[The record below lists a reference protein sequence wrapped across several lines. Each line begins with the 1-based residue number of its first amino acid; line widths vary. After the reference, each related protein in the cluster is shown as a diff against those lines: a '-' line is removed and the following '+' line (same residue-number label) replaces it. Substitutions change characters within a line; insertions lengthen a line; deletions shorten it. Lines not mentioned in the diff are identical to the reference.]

1 MSNIL
6 VPELGESIIEGTLT
20 AWLVKE
26 NESFK
31 SGDNLAEIETDKITI
46 EIPAQSDGI
55 ITKILIQSG
64 GSVKVGQVIAEFE
77 KSSGS
82 SGEKIIDK
90 EEVKIEKE
98 EMVKKQQ
105 SVEKNEIKIT
115 NDTSNEIPNFDR
127 DINSKKEKRIPMS
140 KLRQTIAK
148 RLKDA
153 QNTAAILTTF
163 NEVDMTEIM
172 KLRKSE
178 QSKFQKKNNIKL
190 GFMSFFIKA
199 SIKVL
204 KEIPEINSEIHDNEI
219 IYKNYFDLGIAIGS
233 EKGLVVPVI
242 RSVDILSFAEIEKK
256 IVDLA
261 NKVNTN
267 KLSMSDLSGGTFS
280 ITNGGVYGSMMS
292 TPIINPP
299 QSAILGMHSITDR
312 PMAIKNKVVIRPMMY
327 VALSYDHRLVDGKQ
341 AVTFLVRLKE
351 ILENPNNLYIN

>member
-1 MSNIL
+1 MENIL

-172 KLRKSE
+172 KLRKTE
-178 QSKFQKKNNIKL
+178 QPKFQKKNNIKL

-233 EKGLVVPVI
+233 EKGLVVPII
-242 RSVDILSFAEIEKK
+242 RGVDSLSFAEIEKK

>member
-1 MSNIL
+1 MANIL

-46 EIPAQSDGI
+46 EIPAQSDGV

-77 KSSGS
+77 NSSGS
-82 SGEKIIDK
+82 SDENIIDK
-90 EEVKIEKE
+90 KEVKIEKKE
-98 EMVKKQQ
+98 IVEKQQ
-105 SVEKNEIKIT
+105 SIEKNEIKIKK
-115 NDTSNEIPNFDR
+115 DTSNEIPNFDH

-163 NEVDMTEIM
+163 NEVDMTEII

-178 QSKFQKKNNIKL
+178 QQKFQKNNNIKL

-199 SIKVL
+199 STEVL
-204 KEIPEINSEIHDNEI
+204 KEIPEINSEIYDNEI
-219 IYKNYFDLGIAIGS
+219 IYKNYFDFGIAIGS
-233 EKGLVVPVI
+233 EKGLVVPII
-242 RSVDILSFAEIEKK
+242 RDIDSLSFAEIEQK

-292 TPIINPP
+292 TPIINHP
-299 QSAILGMHSITDR
+299 QSAILGMHSIIDR

-327 VALSYDHRLVDGKQ
+327 VALSYDHRLIDGKQ

-351 ILENPNNLYIN
+351 ILENPNNLYKN

>member
-1 MSNIL
+1 MENIL

-233 EKGLVVPVI
+233 EKGLVVPII
-242 RSVDILSFAEIEKK
+242 RGVDSLSFAEIEKK

>member
-6 VPELGESIIEGTLT
+6 VPELGESIIDGTLT

-64 GSVKVGQVIAEFE
+64 GSVKVGQAIAEFK

-82 SGEKIIDK
+82 SGEKTIDK

-105 SVEKNEIKIT
+105 SVEKNKIKIT

-172 KLRKSE
+172 KLRKIE
-178 QSKFQKKNNIKL
+178 QPKFQKKNNIKL

-242 RSVDILSFAEIEKK
+242 RSVDSLSFAEIEKK